1 MAISLVLRLVKGS
14 ALTFAEM
21 DGNFTAL
28 KNAIEAINPSSL
40 QGTGYVKFAGGLI
53 MQWGVGATSTGKA
66 DNFTFPI
73 AFPNACFGLLAGE
86 ANTGGWDNGVPSPN
100 TNPTIYGQ
108 RAITKTSFTI
118 SGCRIIGNSPYG
130 GIYQT
135 GLGFGW
141 LALGY

>member
-53 MQWGVGATSTGKA
+53 LQWGRAATSTGKA

-86 ANTGGWDNGVPSPN
+86 NSTGGWDSGIPSPN
-100 TNPTIYGQ
+100 ANPTVYGQ
-108 RAITKTSFTI
+108 RAVTKNGFTI
-118 SGCRIIGNSPYG
+118 SGCQIIANSPYG
-130 GIYQT
+130 AMYRT
-135 GLGFGW
+135 GLSFVW

>member
-28 KNAIEAINPSSL
+28 KNAIEGLNPSSL
-40 QGTGYVKFAGGLI
+40 QSNGYVKFAGGFIL
-53 MQWGVGATSTGKA
+53 QWGGASTSTGKA
-66 DNFTFPI
+66 DTYTFPI

-86 ANTGGWDNGVPSPN
+86 GHTGGWDAGIPSPN
-100 TNPTIYGQ
+100 TNPTVYGL
-108 RAITKTSFTI
+108 RGVTKTGFTI
-118 SGCRIIGNSPYG
+118 SGCRIIANSPYG